1 MDIKKYIIQ
10 REKVT
15 SFSMR
20 RKFTFRIDVRILF
33 TRCCTYFLAINKYS
47 SGYTFTQIRVNEKQ
61 VYWKSL
67 Y

>member
-20 RKFTFRIDVRILF
+20 RKFTFHRCSNFVYTLLHTLF
-33 TRCCTYFLAINKYS
+33 SRDK
-47 SGYTFTQIRVNEKQ
+47 
-61 VYWKSL
+61 
-67 Y
+67 